1 MTQLFMMNSE
11 DKVLQ
16 KEPKMEEIR
25 TLEEMWKRT
34 LELEELERMWLK
46 AKEEELAEVT
56 EEWEK
61 WIEFNE

>member
-1 MTQLFMMNSE
+1 MKTKFYE
-11 DKVLQ
+11 

>member
-1 MTQLFMMNSE
+1 MMNSE